1 MVNLGRMH
9 VKAWSDFGVPKVHAV
24 QYAIVMYEATVQ
36 DGIGTLA
43 SFTEE
48 LCYAAIL
55 VQSFV

>member
-1 MVNLGRMH
+1 MH